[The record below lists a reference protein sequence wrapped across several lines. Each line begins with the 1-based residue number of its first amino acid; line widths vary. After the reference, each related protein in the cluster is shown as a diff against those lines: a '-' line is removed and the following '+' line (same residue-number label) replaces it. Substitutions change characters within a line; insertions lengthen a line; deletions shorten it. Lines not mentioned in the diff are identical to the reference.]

1 MSEQYTTARLTR
13 DKERFEILVKPD
25 KAFDY
30 RMGKIKSISEVLVT
44 ETIFTDVGKG
54 QRAPEEKLQ
63 KTFGTVDPIKIA
75 EEILKTG
82 TLQITSEQRRRLIE
96 EKRRRIIAFISKQCV
111 DPKTGLPHP
120 PTRIEQAMEQIH
132 FSIDPSREVEEQAKE
147 IIKMLR
153 SVLPLKIEN
162 LNVVVR
168 IPPEYV
174 GKVYGTVKGFG
185 TIKKEEWKA
194 DGSWIAVV
202 EMPAG
207 VYGSFLEKIGEMT
220 RGNIE
225 TKVI

>member
-1 MSEQYTTARLTR
+1 
-13 DKERFEILVKPD
+13 
-25 KAFDY
+25 
-30 RMGKIKSISEVLVT
+30 VLVT